1 MKDLIAEKAILA
13 GICKFGMGGINEVG
27 DIVGEHTF
35 SSSQNKAVFSCLTK
49 VLEKQEI
56 VDIASV
62 MSAASDL
69 NVYSILEKNEA
80 LLDDLF
86 NFQVKIE
93 SLRNFGERLKRVQ
106 LITSAQELL
115 QESHAKLQ
123 AFNGDESI
131 DEIYA
136 TMETPIID
144 FALGG
149 DEEETSLLY
158 ENIEEYIKYLEENP
172 CDFVGISTG
181 FPLIDNMMGGGI
193 RRKSIS
199 LWGCRT
205 GGGKSIMAGMISRH
219 NAKQGIPVLII
230 DTEMSS
236 EDLISRSLAAAS
248 DTHISNIEHG
258 KFEDSATRVQI
269 AGKELKEYPVYYR
282 SVTGK
287 SFEELLS
294 IARRWILKVVGSTN
308 GVTNECLI
316 IYDYFK
322 LMDQSEM
329 GQIQEYQALGFQIS
343 KLHDFCFK
351 YDVPVQAFVQTNR
364 EDNVSQS
371 DRLQWLASSVSIF
384 SDKTEDEINEDG
396 AEYGNM
402 KLRSLKQRF
411 GPGLPPWSY
420 ITMNKVGHLATIKEL
435 GTSNDIL
442 LSKEKDA
449 EDEDEPF

>member
-1 MKDLIAEKAILA
+1 MKDLNAEKAVLA
-13 GICKFGMGGINEVG
+13 GICKFGIGGVNEVG

-35 SSSQNKAVFSCLTK
+35 SGVEHKAIYSCLNK
-49 VLEKQEI
+49 VLEKQET
-56 VDIASV
+56 VDIASL
-62 MSAASDL
+62 MSAAADL
-69 NVYSILEKNEA
+69 NLFA
-80 LLDDLF
+80 LLDKYTTLVEQLF
-86 NFQVKIE
+86 NYPVDLE
-93 SLRNFGERLKRVQ
+93 SVRNFGERLKRVH
-106 LITSAQELL
+106 LITQAQNLL
-115 QESHAKLQ
+115 QISNEQLSK
-123 AFNGDESI
+123 FTGDESI

-149 DEEETSLLY
+149 DEEETSLLFG
-158 ENIEEYIKYLEENP
+158 EIKEYITYLEENE
-172 CDFVGISTG
+172 CDFVGVSTG
-181 FPLIDNMMGGGI
+181 FPLIDKLMGGGI

-219 NAKQGIPVLII
+219 NAKKGIPVLII

-236 EDLISRSLAAAS
+236 EDLMSRGLAAES

-258 KFEDSATRVQI
+258 KFQDTAARVRI
-269 AGKELKEYPVYYR
+269 AGEELADLPIYYR

-294 IARRWILKVVGSTN
+294 IARRWILKTVGHTD

-322 LMDQSEM
+322 LMDSAEM
-329 GQIQEYQALGFQIS
+329 GQLQEYQALGFQIS

-371 DRLQWLASSVSIF
+371 DRLQWLASSVAIF
-384 SDKTEDEINEDG
+384 SEKTEEEIDQDG

-402 KLRSLKQRF
+402 KFRSLKQRF
-411 GPGLPPWSY
+411 GPGLEPWNY
-420 ITMNKVGHLATIKEL
+420 ITMNKIGHLATIKEL
-435 GTSNDIL
+435 GTSKDIIL
-442 LSKEKDA
+442 NKAKDQ
-449 EDEDEPF
+449 EDDDAPF